1 MAISTTLHSIFVRM
15 HTLHVQYSSA
25 GRTGGDSQLVGKKM
39 EVQRTGERVVFALM
53 SAALSPRSVGGELRS
68 AWSSGRAIDTSDWM
82 SEGKRPHPPTCP
94 VLLYSYM
101 CSLP

>member
-15 HTLHVQYSSA
+15 HTLHVQYSSG

-39 EVQRTGERVVFALM
+39 KVQRTGERVVVVLM

-68 AWSSGRAIDTSDWM
+68 AWSSGRAIDTSEWM
-82 SEGKRPHPPTCP
+82 SEGKRPHVLSCCTPTYAHCHER
-94 VLLYSYM
+94 
-101 CSLP
+101 